1 MQLVCQVRYL
11 YTKEQIY
18 KLTNVTDNKL
28 PNYVLLTL
36 AVRMIHILLEVDSM
50 FATNEPLFYETNHL
64 LKAMR
69 EKKASHRVTE

>member
-28 PNYVLLTL
+28 PNYILLTL
-36 AVRMIHILLEVDSM
+36 AVRMIHILLEVDS
-50 FATNEPLFYETNHL
+50 FYVRN
-64 LKAMR
+64 
-69 EKKASHRVTE
+69 